1 MLTTKRVGLSGRF
14 LTPKVQQTC
23 QMHARLPL
31 NSVWINLGMKHLG
44 NSWKDWEKVM

>member
-1 MLTTKRVGLSGRF
+1 MLTTKRVGLNGRF

-31 NSVWINLGMKHLG
+31 NSVWINLGMKHFG